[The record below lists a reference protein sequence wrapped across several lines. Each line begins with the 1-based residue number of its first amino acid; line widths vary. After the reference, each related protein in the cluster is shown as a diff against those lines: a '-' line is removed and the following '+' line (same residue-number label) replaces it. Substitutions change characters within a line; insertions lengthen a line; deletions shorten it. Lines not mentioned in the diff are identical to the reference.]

1 MNKFLISSII
11 VFFFNINPYFA
22 ASSHSYEYQLYK
34 NFEDFGIVIFP
45 KEVIF
50 TELDQYIKSIK
61 FEPIESGEA
70 IERFGPKGE
79 NTTYM
84 MPKEVQD
91 KYSIKKFIIIQVF
104 KDRNLQIG
112 IFDPDWG
119 LTLLPQTFKLDD
131 IKDNISETLKIF
143 RVKQPI
149 IKINKTVGWA
159 MPTANRHFFN
169 GGQSPPY

>member
-1 MNKFLISSII
+1 MQKLLISSII
-11 VFFFNINPYFA
+11 VFFFTINPYFA
-22 ASSHSYEYQLYK
+22 VSSHAYEYQLYK
-34 NFEDFGIVIFP
+34 NSENFGIVIFP

-50 TELDQYIKSIK
+50 TELDQYIQSIK

-70 IERFGPKGE
+70 VERFGPKGE

-91 KYSIKKFIIIQVF
+91 KYFIKKFIIIQVF

-119 LTLLPQTFKLDD
+119 LTLLPQKFQLDD
-131 IKDNISETLKIF
+131 IKNNIPETLKIF
-143 RVKQPI
+143 RI
-149 IKINKTVGWA
+149 
-159 MPTANRHFFN
+159 
-169 GGQSPPY
+169 GQSTI